1 MFKEENILQR
11 DAHYYAIL
19 AFCRACGFQKGSAQ
33 VVAYASQFVDDA
45 KINLM
50 YLNNSND
57 LIEHDIIENK
67 PALFNMATCHS
78 YFRINTFN
86 YEAMVNNTIA
96 FHFVPG
102 CQGENFTKKLRCKEE
117 APIILDILNDVFLE
131 DNLITLGIIL
141 HAYADSYT
149 HQGFSGMLSK
159 VNDINNCEAKT
170 NVKLGWL
177 YKFLDFLAQFSREKY
192 EKLFDGIMPAYG
204 HGQAMEFP
212 DIPYLVWSYEY
223 DESDEFSGSYRKV
236 EKDNQEIFIRAFQ
249 RIRKHLENYLIK
261 HNQYFDSQLRF
272 DNFDI
277 LLDMLVSEEFR
288 VNKRE
293 KNWIRL
299 LIEQGLFDKDDRE
312 LIIYDENKWLK
323 EAFINFDR
331 KVFDNRTVEEVQL
344 ADNFLN
350 SNWYRYYLSVKWYK
364 IKFFEYC
371 AKYQLSIPN

>member
-1 MFKEENILQR
+1 LQR